1 MFTSEFLNLLQ
12 NAQGAI
18 YENDFFSPIPRGE
31 GGGGGAKKKRK
42 QFERVRVFEFDF
54 SRHKISRHVI
64 K

>member
-18 YENDFFSPIPRGE
+18 YENDFFLAHPSRG
-31 GGGGGAKKKRK
+31 GRGGAKKKRK
-42 QFERVRVFEFDF
+42 QFERVRVVEFDF